1 MGEGLYCI
9 YGLYLCRDAFKKII
23 RINKFFVRL
32 LAKTLINTIWNG
44 LCISEPGGLIH
55 GWGLVFGEGAYSRE
69 FTVIQNYRTKFDSAE
84 HNSGVQIS
92 NCIQLV
98 V

>member
-1 MGEGLYCI
+1 MDCI
-9 YGLYLCRDAFKKII
+9 CVSQLCRDAFKKII

-55 GWGLVFGEGAYSRE
+55 GWGAYSRE

-98 V
+98 A